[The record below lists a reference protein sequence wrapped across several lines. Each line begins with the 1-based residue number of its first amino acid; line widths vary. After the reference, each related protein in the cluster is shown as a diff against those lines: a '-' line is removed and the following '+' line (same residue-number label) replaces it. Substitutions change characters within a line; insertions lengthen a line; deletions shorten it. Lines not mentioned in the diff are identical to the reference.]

1 MVHIIVSLAVFVL
14 IALVIPAILF
24 VSLVWTHRP
33 DLSVFDIFR
42 EAAREIKHEIKNTI
56 AGKVSRQKGKTK

>member
-1 MVHIIVSLAVFVL
+1 MILIIVSLAVIVL

-33 DLSVFDIFR
+33 DLSVLDIFR
-42 EAAREIKHEIKNTI
+42 EGVREIKHEIKNTI
-56 AGKVSRQKGKTK
+56 AGKVSRQKGKTE